1 MIDERF
7 IFIGFFLSLYG
18 SVNYLADTIKGKTK
32 PNRVSWLLWSIAP
45 LIAFFAEI
53 QKGVGLQS
61 LMTFSVG
68 FGPLLIFLASF
79 LNKKSY
85 WNLNKFDYFYGLLSA
100 IGIIIWKLTG
110 EGNIAIF
117 FSVLAD
123 LLAGIP
129 TIIKSYIAPESESYS
144 VYLFSSF
151 NAIITLLT
159 IKTWTFA
166 HWAFP
171 VYILL
176 IDVVLFSL
184 IKFQI
189 GKKFQKNKPQR

>member
-7 IFIGFFLSLYG
+7 IFLGFSLSLYG
-18 SVNYLADTIKGKTK
+18 NLSYLIDTIKGKTK

-100 IGIIIWKLTG
+100 IGIIVWKLTG

-117 FSVLAD
+117 FSVLVD